1 MLSNQ
6 AKYRRMVRMVAGE
19 KGTSDLWKRE
29 DQYQFKLTEG
39 EVGVVEVALDEESK
53 VRRVLMG

>member
-1 MLSNQ
+1 
-6 AKYRRMVRMVAGE
+6 MVAGE

-29 DQYQFKLTEG
+29 DQYHLKLTEG

-53 VRRVLMG
+53 VRRVQSS